1 MYGSAIITLLGMPV
15 TGYSVAVALSSG
27 SFKYKRYLINMEI
40 EQLLKYQEMNAK
52 NLRVLHEKEDL
63 MRKLIDIQV
72 QKVKIGIDLMYE
84 QSNRKTQQIG
94 NLKESMLIMKQLEK
108 STEHMRASSFMS
120 LTVFDAMSIKVLD
133 ENYL

>member
-15 TGYSVAVALSSG
+15 TGYSVALALSSG

-63 MRKLIDIQV
+63 MRKLIDI
-72 QKVKIGIDLMYE
+72 
-84 QSNRKTQQIG
+84 
-94 NLKESMLIMKQLEK
+94 
-108 STEHMRASSFMS
+108 
-120 LTVFDAMSIKVLD
+120 
-133 ENYL
+133 